1 MRKMVV
7 VCLALTLVCA
17 FAAAA
22 GAQKA
27 PTYTVIPMSGYN
39 PKVTVTGEVIDTY
52 CYTNHG
58 GRGMGHKACA
68 IDCAKHGIP
77 VGLLEKGTDKI
88 YILLPNQKGTA
99 LPAGV
104 IDKCGEDITV
114 TGLKYVTGGDTFLS
128 IESFK

>member
-7 VCLALTLVCA
+7 VCLALALVFG

-27 PTYTVIPMSGYN
+27 APE
-39 PKVTVTGEVIDTY
+39 KVTVTGEVICTY
-52 CYTNHG
+52 CYTTAG
-58 GRGMGHKACA
+58 ARGMGHKACA

-104 IDKCGEDITV
+104 INKAGEEITV
-114 TGLKYVTGGDTFLS
+114 TGQKYLTGGDTFLT

>member
-22 GAQKA
+22 SAQKA
-27 PTYTVIPMSGYN
+27 APE
-39 PKVTVTGEVIDTY
+39 KVTVTGEVIDTY

>member
-7 VCLALTLVCA
+7 VCLALALVFG

-27 PTYTVIPMSGYN
+27 APE
-39 PKVTVTGEVIDTY
+39 KVTVTGEVIDLY
-52 CYTNHG
+52 CYTTAG
-58 GRGMGHKACA
+58 ERGMGHRACA

-77 VGLLEKGTDKI
+77 VGLLEKGTDKV
-88 YILLPNQKGTA
+88 YILLPDKKATPI
-99 LPAGV
+99 PAGV
-104 IDKCGEDITV
+104 INKAGEDITI
-114 TGLKYVTGGDTFLS
+114 TGEKYLVGGDTFLT